1 MSVSKALGAVAVLS
15 LVAACTT
22 PAGDPDRA
30 RTGVLTGALAGGL
43 LGAAAG
49 SGSRAPEMILGAGI
63 GAIAGGAIGT
73 HLDRQAA
80 ELRSSLGPQ
89 VGVVNTGNEIV
100 VTMPQDILFAVD
112 SADLRP
118 DLRADLQTIA
128 GNLQRYPD
136 SIVLVT
142 GHTDST
148 GTAGYNQ
155 RLSER
160 RADAV
165 ASVLITSGV
174 AARRVQARGAPRT
187 GAWKSPS
194 ARTDADPSRRPSL
207 RVRPLFLLRSR
218 LPCASPGHIF

>member
-1 MSVSKALGAVAVLS
+1 MSVSKALAAVAALS

-22 PAGDPDRA
+22 PTGDPDRA

-100 VTMPQDILFAVD
+100 VTMPQDILFATD

-174 AARRVQARGAPRT
+174 AARRVQARGAGLTQPIASNDTAAGRAQNRRVEIT
-187 GAWKSPS
+187 I
-194 ARTDADPSRRPSL
+194 RPS
-207 RVRPLFLLRSR
+207 
-218 LPCASPGHIF
+218 